1 MSEMISQARE
11 RFDRIRGMA
20 QEKNT
25 LLSALWDA
33 TPEKGSNAGAAKL
46 AEATRKRLE
55 AGELIAAGNCRNE
68 PRAYWAR
75 DEEE

>member
-1 MSEMISQARE
+1 MERE
-11 RFDRIRGMA
+11 
-20 QEKNT
+20 T
-25 LLSALWDA
+25 LLATLWNA
-33 TPEKGSNAGAAKL
+33 TPEKGSNEAADVL

-68 PRAYWAR
+68 PRAYWAA